1 MKNVLVI
8 ESSISGK
15 NGQSSQLIAE
25 FTKNLAPDV
34 RLDRINLQQQPL
46 PHLDM
51 PEIAAWMTPVE
62 DRTPEQQA
70 LASHSDQLIE
80 RVKQADAI
88 VLGVPMYNFGV
99 PSQLKA
105 LFDRIARAGLTF
117 KYTENGPVGLLDN
130 KPVFIF
136 ATRGGFYQGTSA
148 DNQTPY
154 LEQFFQFI
162 GLTEQYFIYAEGLN
176 MGEESAKKAFTA
188 AKNRIDELTKK
199 LAA

>member
-1 MKNVLVI
+1 MKHVLVI

-15 NGQSSQLIAE
+15 NGQSTQLIEA
-25 FTKNLAPDV
+25 FTKNLPAEISI
-34 RLDRINLQQQPL
+34 DRIDLQQQPL

-51 PEIAAWMTPVE
+51 PEIAAWMTPADE
-62 DRTPEQQA
+62 RTAEQQA
-70 LASHSDQLIE
+70 LASQSDQLIE

-136 ATRGGFYQGTSA
+136 ATRGGIYQGTGA

-162 GLTEQYFIYAEGLN
+162 GLKEQYFIYAEGLN
-176 MGEESAKKAFTA
+176 MGEESATKAFDA
-188 AKNRIDELTKK
+188 AKKRIEELTHK

>member
-1 MKNVLVI
+1 MKNILVI

-25 FTKNLAPDV
+25 FTSNLAV
-34 RLDRINLQQQPL
+34 SINIDRIDLQQQPL
-46 PHLDM
+46 SHLDM
-51 PEIAAWMTPVE
+51 VEMAAWMTPVSE
-62 DRTPEQQA
+62 RTPEQQA
-70 LASHSDQLIE
+70 LASQSDQLIA

-117 KYTENGPVGLLDN
+117 KYTENGPVGLLDD

-136 ATRGGFYQGTSA
+136 ATRGGLYQGTDS
-148 DNQTPY
+148 DSQTPF
-154 LEQFFQFI
+154 LQQFFHFI
-162 GLTEQYFIYAEGLN
+162 GLTELHFIYAEGLN
-176 MGEESAKKAFTA
+176 MGEESAGKALTA
-188 AKNRIDELTKK
+188 AKNRIGQLTEQ

>member
-34 RLDRINLQQQPL
+34 RLDRIDLQQQPL

-117 KYTENGPVGLLDN
+117 KYTENGSVGLLDN

-136 ATRGGFYQGTSA
+136 ATRGGFYQGTNA

-154 LEQFFQFI
+154 LEQFFKFI

-176 MGEESAKKAFTA
+176 MGEESAEKAFTA